1 VVLAVRIGGGRARMH
16 DELFPQFGHVG
27 DEGLGSAG
35 SPTPGARCP
44 SSPGWR
50 TISCVARRCSVEP
63 GRCWA
68 SPRGAI
74 DEGLSAVGLCELP
87 EVTVQ
92 RLIGASSVRTRAAAG
107 RRSTTSW
114 CWTELGAD
122 DAHRDA
128 AVAAGLV
135 HEDDW
140 ERYGAVPLPYHYRV
154 LRPALGDELGIAQ
167 PAGRAQQLVDWS
179 GRVLA
184 SMDEHPGEDVEA
196 LTARPTP
203 WWDRAVVPALAA
215 TTGGQAHEGWCNV
228 VNHGLLPGLPAD
240 VVVEVPAVFDE
251 QGVRPRALSD
261 PPTAAL
267 DLLRH
272 WAELTVDA
280 PAALDGDVFAQ
291 EALEDLP
298 PEIALSGPSRSIAI
312 AEICADPASRIGGN
326 PHVKLGSAH
335 RCCTTSLRRG
345 AGHRRSRGVQAI
357 ELPSTPATR
366 SSTSTPRSGAMPSG
380 SPTRCAARDWRSPRC
395 RTTRRGSCCSGRTA
409 RTPIRST
416 PGAPRRRPT
425 TPDAA

>member
-1 VVLAVRIGGGRARMH
+1 MNAVVSVVGAGVSVASFADALSDRADLPDRLELRLVARDPARLRTVAVHIAARITARRPRWTVHSTTDLAEGVRGADAVVLAVRIGGGRARMH
-16 DELFPQFGHVG
+16 DELFPRQFGHVG
-27 DEGLGSAG
+27 DEGLGLGGIANAWRSVPELTRMA
-35 SPTPGARCP
+35 
-44 SSPGWR
+44 R
-50 TISCVARRCSVEP
+50 TISCVAPEAAVWNLVAPLGVTTRVL
-63 GRCWA
+63 
-68 SPRGAI
+68 I
-74 DEGLSAVGLCELP
+74 DEGLRAVGLCELP
-87 EVTVQ
+87 EVTAQ
-92 RLIGASSVRTRAAAG
+92 RLIGRLERADPCPLQVG
-107 RRSTTSW
+107 GLNHISW

-122 DAHRDA
+122 DRALRDA

-215 TTGGQAHEGWCNV
+215 TTGGQPHEGWCNV

-272 WAELTVDA
+272 WAELDRRTL
-280 PAALDGDVFAQ
+280 PAARDGDVFALR

-298 PEIALSGPSRSIAI
+298 PEIALSGPVEIDRAI
-312 AEICADPASRIGGN
+312 AEICADPASRIHGRE
-326 PHVKLGSAH
+326 V
-335 RCCTTSLRRG
+335 
-345 AGHRRSRGVQAI
+345 
-357 ELPSTPATR
+357 
-366 SSTSTPRSGAMPSG
+366 
-380 SPTRCAARDWRSPRC
+380 
-395 RTTRRGSCCSGRTA
+395 RT
-409 RTPIRST
+409 
-416 PGAPRRRPT
+416 
-425 TPDAA
+425 